1 MKSGLN
7 FFKIITQREDSCV
20 GALEDENI
28 YYGEETTI
36 LKYDLGGG
44 DPSQCYFKTVL
55 SHLVME

>member
-28 YYGEETTI
+28 YYGE
-36 LKYDLGGG
+36 
-44 DPSQCYFKTVL
+44 
-55 SHLVME
+55 